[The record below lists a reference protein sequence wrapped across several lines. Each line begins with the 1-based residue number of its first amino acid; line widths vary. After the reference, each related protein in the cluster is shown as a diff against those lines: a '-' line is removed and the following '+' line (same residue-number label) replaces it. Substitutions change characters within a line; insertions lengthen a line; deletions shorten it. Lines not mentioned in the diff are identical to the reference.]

1 MSSLLLLIQRFHVGI
16 EVNEKIYKPVL
27 FCSTSNQKKGGRNEI
42 FIKKRPKVIKGVFH
56 RGESYCGKCLEVCH
70 TGEPCYSREAEVQ

>member
-1 MSSLLLLIQRFHVGI
+1 VFYFGLLL
-16 EVNEKIYKPVL
+16 N
-27 FCSTSNQKKGGRNEI
+27 KKGGRNEN

-70 TGEPCYSREAEVQ
+70 TGEPSYSRGRVSRGGTGGTTEAKG